1 MKLSI
6 GQIWDC
12 MDIIEFFSNTEQIWD
27 CMVILEFFFNT
38 SNSVARFI
46 DIIIR

>member
-6 GQIWDC
+6 EQIWDC

-27 CMVILEFFFNT
+27 CVVILEFFSNT

>member
-27 CMVILEFFFNT
+27 CMVILEFFSNT